1 MFFVDGAD
9 YTGGLL
15 TATFS
20 GSSTAVV
27 QVPTLP
33 DDDVEGVES
42 FTAVIQV
49 PAETTQDYRVTAG
62 SPDTATVLINDDDSK
77 LIQSCECFSFNF
89 AVFI

>member
-1 MFFVDGAD
+1 MPFSLYFVDDAD

-27 QVPTLP
+27 QVPTIP
-33 DDDVEGVES
+33 DDLVEGVEN

-49 PAETTQDYRVTAG
+49 PAETTRDCRITAG
-62 SPDTATVLINDDDSK
+62 SPDAATVLINDKDSK
-77 LIQSCECFSFNF
+77 LIQSFSFT
-89 AVFI
+89 